1 MKTDKGNNDKKNNS
15 DPKIKN
21 NLKLEGNLQKIK
33 TPNLLSEKDLSIK
46 ERDIILK
53 TKYSATL
60 KSSAENFLV
69 DLFEKISTINN
80 YENVNL
86 EVPISAAMAI
96 ITNTSWHQPTEA
108 QIEYDFTRECI
119 DNGIYTA
126 AQLEDFDFELE
137 DEEDEEDE
145 ETTEDVEND
154 DSEEEKG
161 EEEIKQAEDQV
172 EKRGE
177 EPGNEGT
184 EKNQKGKKNK

>member
-1 MKTDKGNNDKKNNS
+1 MKANKGNNDKKDNN

-33 TPNLLSEKDLSIK
+33 TPNLLSEKELNIK

-119 DNGIYTA
+119 DNGIYTV

-137 DEEDEEDE
+137 E
-145 ETTEDVEND
+145 
-154 DSEEEKG
+154 
-161 EEEIKQAEDQV
+161 EEEIEGEQQEDDD
-172 EKRGE
+172 ES
-177 EPGNEGT
+177 
-184 EKNQKGKKNK
+184 EKNK

>member
-1 MKTDKGNNDKKNNS
+1 MKANKGNNDKKDNN

-33 TPNLLSEKDLSIK
+33 TPNLLSEKELNIK

-119 DNGIYTA
+119 DNGIYTV
-126 AQLEDFDFELE
+126 AQLEDYDYELE
-137 DEEDEEDE
+137 DDEDIELE
-145 ETTEDVEND
+145 ETIEKLENSSSKEDRGDGDQGPEEN
-154 DSEEEKG
+154 
-161 EEEIKQAEDQV
+161 
-172 EKRGE
+172 
-177 EPGNEGT
+177 P
-184 EKNQKGKKNK
+184 KKPKK

>member
-1 MKTDKGNNDKKNNS
+1 MKENKKNDS
-15 DPKIKN
+15 SKDIKDSKVKN
-21 NLKLEGNLQKIK
+21 NLKIDANLQKIK
-33 TPNLLSEKDLSIK
+33 TPTLLTEKEMTMK
-46 ERDIILK
+46 ERDVILK

-119 DNGIYTA
+119 DKGIYDFNR
-126 AQLEDFDFELE
+126 EDEYEDDEDADIEELE
-137 DEEDEEDE
+137 LEELIIEGIIEIE
-145 ETTEDVEND
+145 GEQQ
-154 DSEEEKG
+154 G
-161 EEEIKQAEDQV
+161 EEQSPIDSDSNEDSDESS
-172 EKRGE
+172 EK
-177 EPGNEGT
+177 T
-184 EKNQKGKKNK
+184 SDK

>member
-1 MKTDKGNNDKKNNS
+1 MKENRKNDSKNEAKDS
-15 DPKIKN
+15 KIKN
-21 NLKLEGNLQKIK
+21 NLKIEGNLQKIK
-33 TPNLLSEKDLSIK
+33 TPTLLTEKDLKMK
-46 ERDIILK
+46 ERDVILK

-119 DNGIYTA
+119 DKGIYEFG
-126 AQLEDFDFELE
+126 QVDEFDDLEDDDTME
-137 DEEDEEDE
+137 DAMGYIVESIIEGMQDEITDGHI
-145 ETTEDVEND
+145 EDVADDIAD
-154 DSEEEKG
+154 DSS
-161 EEEIKQAEDQV
+161 EDN
-172 EKRGE
+172 
-177 EPGNEGT
+177 PNENS
-184 EKNQKGKKNK
+184 EKNTDD

>member
-1 MKTDKGNNDKKNNS
+1 MKANKGNNDKKDNT

-33 TPNLLSEKDLSIK
+33 TPNLLSEKDLTNK

-119 DNGIYTA
+119 DNGIYTV
-126 AQLEDFDFELE
+126 AQLEDFEFELE
-137 DEEDEEDE
+137 DEEDIENE
-145 ETTEDVEND
+145 ETDEDSAND
-154 DSEEEKG
+154 ESRG
-161 EEEIKQAEDQV
+161 EQGKQQ
-172 EKRGE
+172 GE
-177 EPGNEGT
+177 EPGEEPGDQ
-184 EKNQKGKKNK
+184 EPKKNQKGGKK

>member
-1 MKTDKGNNDKKNNS
+1 MKANKGNNDKKDNN

-33 TPNLLSEKDLSIK
+33 TPNLLSEKELNIK

-119 DNGIYTA
+119 DNGIYTV
-126 AQLEDFDFELE
+126 AQLEDYDYELE
-137 DEEDEEDE
+137 DDEDIELEENIENLENSESKEDRGDISEGPEE
-145 ETTEDVEND
+145 N
-154 DSEEEKG
+154 
-161 EEEIKQAEDQV
+161 
-172 EKRGE
+172 
-177 EPGNEGT
+177 P
-184 EKNQKGKKNK
+184 KKPKK

>member
-1 MKTDKGNNDKKNNS
+1 MKANKGNNDKKDNN

-21 NLKLEGNLQKIK
+21 NLKLEGNIQKIK
-33 TPNLLSEKDLSIK
+33 TPNLLSEKELNIK

-96 ITNTSWHQPTEA
+96 ITNTNWHQPTEA

-119 DNGIYTA
+119 DNGIYTV

-137 DEEDEEDE
+137 DEEDIENE
-145 ETTEDVEND
+145 ETIEDSEND
-154 DSEEEKG
+154 ESG
-161 EEEIKQAEDQV
+161 ED
-172 EKRGE
+172 RGD
-177 EPGNEGT
+177 EGP
-184 EKNQKGKKNK
+184 EKNQKGGKDK